1 MNNKLKLSLIII
13 GIIVA
18 IILFTIILFAT
29 ANNKVIFYEEQIKES
44 QSAVRIQEKRRLD
57 LIINLVDSVK
67 SYNKYEQ
74 ETMKKIV

>member
-29 ANNKVIFYEEQIKES
+29 ANNKVILRNKLKKVNLLLEF
-44 QSAVRIQEKRRLD
+44 RKRED
-57 LIINLVDSVK
+57 LIL
-67 SYNKYEQ
+67 
-74 ETMKKIV
+74 